1 MSDSEHQDSSHNWL
15 TFFFVCFAI
24 TVLGIALFG
33 IYLHGNSTG
42 EEGKAEP
49 SGGHGMVLPADMK
62 KLPHFYLPVA

>member
-24 TVLGIALFG
+24 TVLGIGLFG
-33 IYLHGNSTG
+33 IYITTNASD

-49 SGGHGMVLPADMK
+49 SGGHGMILQDEMK
-62 KLPHFYLPVA
+62 SLPHFKIPVV